1 MREFAKSFYASKAWK
16 ELRTYI
22 FSKRDH
28 KLCVR
33 CGKPGEIVHHKEHL
47 TPENINDPF
56 VSLNADNLE
65 TLCRE
70 CHAIEHEGS
79 PATDRG
85 LMFDD
90 EGNLVERSD
99 LLQWSS

>member
-16 ELRTYI
+16 DLRTYI
-22 FSKRDH
+22 FFKRDH
-28 KLCVR
+28 QMCVR
-33 CGKPGEIVHHKEHL
+33 CGKPGKIVHHKEHL
-47 TPENINDPF
+47 TPENISDPF

-65 TLCRE
+65 TLCSE

-79 PATDRG
+79 PATDKS

-90 EGNLVERSD
+90 EGNLVERSG
-99 LLQWSS
+99 LLQW

>member
-1 MREFAKSFYASKAWK
+1 MRDFAKSFYASKAWK
-16 ELRTYI
+16 NIRNYVFL
-22 FSKRDH
+22 RDH
-28 KLCVR
+28 QLCVR

-56 VSLNADNLE
+56 VSLNENNLE

-70 CHAIEHEGS
+70 CHATEHEGS